1 MATVKK
7 GTITWRGDTGRGRS
21 KYARSQIMDVT
32 DDTAMQ
38 TLATA
43 LSAHSL
49 CNKAAASWLS
59 KTSGTDSNPSAGADT
74 GKKGTVYF
82 RNEADLRVRNI
93 TFSAPLPAD
102 IEDVGFGEAYKAASV
117 TTIVA
122 LIATATGLTL
132 TGLYGTV
139 EDDIGAVP

>member
-1 MATVKK
+1 MATVLK

-21 KYARSQIMDVT
+21 KYARSQILDVT
-32 DDTAMQ
+32 ADAAMQ

-43 LSAHSL
+43 LAAHTD
-49 CNKAAASWLS
+49 CNKAAVMFST
-59 KTSGTDSNPSAGADT
+59 KTSGTDTPPGAGADT

-82 RNEADLRVRNI
+82 RNEADLKVRNI
-93 TFSAPLPAD
+93 TFSAPAAAD
-102 IEDVGFGEAYKAASV
+102 IEDVGFGETYKAASV

-122 LIATATGLTL
+122 LLATATGLTL

>member
-7 GTITWRGDTGRGRS
+7 GVITWRGDTGRGRS
-21 KYARSQIMDVT
+21 KFARSLIMDVT

-43 LSAHSL
+43 LTAHTK
-49 CNKAAASWLS
+49 CNKFRAGFITN
-59 KTSGTDSNPSAGADT
+59 TSGTLGAPGASADT
-74 GKKGTVYF
+74 GVKGTVYF
-82 RNEADLRVRNI
+82 QNEADLKVRSV
-93 TFSAPLPAD
+93 TFSAPEDAD
-102 IEDVGFGEAYKAASV
+102 IEDVGYGKAYKAASV

-132 TGLYGTV
+132 TGLYGTI

>member
-21 KYARSQIMDVT
+21 KFARSQISDVT

-43 LSAHSL
+43 LEAHTD
-49 CNKAAASWLS
+49 CNKATAGWITN
-59 KTSGTDSNPSAGADT
+59 TSGTMGAPGAGADT
-74 GKKGTVYF
+74 GVKGTVYF
-82 RNEADLRVRNI
+82 QNAADLKVRSI
-93 TFSAPLPAD
+93 TLSAPAAAD
-102 IEDVGFGEAYKAASV
+102 IEDVGYGKTYKATAV
-117 TTIVA
+117 TAITA

-139 EDDIGAVP
+139 GDDIGAVP